1 VNEFDELLRR
11 TVEKTLT
18 YVFGD
23 TNARMICDYL
33 EKNDC
38 SLKQIPVK
46 PDLFSAEL
54 RNIMGTGRGKL
65 LGAASILEETI
76 LETLRDEIKI
86 KFDRSGGKSFA
97 DCIKSLK
104 EFYSKRTNTGSLVT
118 QMMSPEG
125 GDENAVRR
133 KHRSFCSQ

>member
-1 VNEFDELLRR
+1 MDEFDELLMR
-11 TVEKTLT
+11 TVERTLT

-23 TNARMICDYL
+23 INARIILDYL

-54 RNIMGTGRGKL
+54 RNIIGTGRGKL
-65 LGAASILEETI
+65 LGAACILEETI
-76 LETLRDEIKI
+76 LETLCDEIKT
-86 KFDRSGGKSFA
+86 KLDKSDGKSFA
-97 DCIKSLK
+97 DQIKSLK
-104 EFYSKRTNTGSLVT
+104 ESYSKRTSTGSLLT
-118 QMMSPEG
+118 QMMSPES

-133 KHRSFCSQ
+133 KHRSFCNQ